1 MLRVMQ
7 ALKRVLNIT
16 FGGTE
21 HIQGRSKMLKLL
33 HDAPDAF
40 KACADLPPEK
50 LTAAVL
56 LSNQVTQQK
65 IDAMF
70 ECLGAFVPGSSAG
83 SSLST
88 VPTAAGRAT
97 SPLKKVDISSLK
109 REFDEILG
117 GTEAGASP
125 LFFLGTGTTIASFLL
140 HHSSAAAREKAKF
153 SSPEGSIVDGRA
165 NKDVTD
171 LKSLVARQGDAYK
184 GHLSA
189 SGRKLA
195 AAWQKDGLQVA
206 LNPKD
211 RMRVAES
218 LEVSDVLLQLTIKY

>member
-7 ALKRVLNIT
+7 ALKRVLNIA

-83 SSLST
+83 SSCPPCPQLQ
-88 VPTAAGRAT
+88 
-97 SPLKKVDISSLK
+97 
-109 REFDEILG
+109 
-117 GTEAGASP
+117 GAP
-125 LFFLGTGTTIASFLL
+125 P
-140 HHSSAAAREKAKF
+140 R
-153 SSPEGSIVDGRA
+153 R
-165 NKDVTD
+165 
-171 LKSLVARQGDAYK
+171 
-184 GHLSA
+184 
-189 SGRKLA
+189 
-195 AAWQKDGLQVA
+195 
-206 LNPKD
+206 
-211 RMRVAES
+211 
-218 LEVSDVLLQLTIKY
+218 